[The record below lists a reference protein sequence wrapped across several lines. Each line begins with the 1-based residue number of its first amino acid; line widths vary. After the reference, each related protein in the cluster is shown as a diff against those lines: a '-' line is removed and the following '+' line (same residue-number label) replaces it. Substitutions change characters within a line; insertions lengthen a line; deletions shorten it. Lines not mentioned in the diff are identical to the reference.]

1 MPSSEEDV
9 TGAPYIA
16 IVLMESSS
24 DSAEY
29 VPLYQEDIV
38 LIHARDEDAARHAA
52 EQRARRS
59 ESSFLNEDGQKITWR
74 LKTIVDVQEAQ
85 DTDLTQ
91 DADLYSRHFRDYVAY
106 EKFEPLLSG
115 EEL

>member
-9 TGAPYIA
+9 TSAPYIA

-24 DSAEY
+24 DSRDY
-29 VPLYQEDIV
+29 VPLYQENIV
-38 LIHARDEDAARHAA
+38 LIHARDEDAARQAA
-52 EQRARRS
+52 ERRSRQS
-59 ESSFLNEDGQKITWR
+59 ESSFLNEGGQKITWR

-85 DTDLTQ
+85 DADLTR
-91 DADLYSRHFRDYVAY
+91 DADLYSRHFRDHVSY